1 MDFSLMQHSTAFLPS
16 SFEQSSIHPPATQQY
31 MVLKRCSP
39 QGARQHMPL
48 PATHGNTCPLS
59 AYTEL
64 LHLSCSCHSDS
75 CHPNDSRSYWQR
87 FWPAQRSSLS
97 CGTHS
102 SSDLCYLCGSHSLGK
117 FLAAPLSLPRQL
129 SLSSRLLLDCWLS
142 LSPQHCSAHLLM
154 LHPLVGPAADWQAVD
169 PTAATKCE
177 TPKLCAQK
185 CRELN
190 NYNLKQTIVQHQ
202 KTL

>member
-1 MDFSLMQHSTAFLPS
+1 
-16 SFEQSSIHPPATQQY
+16 
-31 MVLKRCSP
+31 
-39 QGARQHMPL
+39 MP
-48 PATHGNTCPLS
+48 GNTCPFRQRMATHATS
-59 AYTEL
+59 
-64 LHLSCSCHSDS
+64 LHTQNPCTSPALATATLATSTIFAL
-75 CHPNDSRSYWQR
+75 

-97 CGTHS
+97 CRTHS

-129 SLSSRLLLDCWLS
+129 SLSSQLLLDCCLS

-154 LHPLVGPAADWQAVD
+154 LHPLVGSAADWQAVD

-185 CRELN
+185 CREFN
-190 NYNLKQTIVQHQ
+190 NYNFQQTIVQHQ